1 MSSLHSSS
9 RFRPLAGLPLITML
23 GAATLALL
31 LVATQ
36 AHAVEEIIVTAQKRA
51 QDVLD
56 VPIAVSAFS
65 ETAIRDAGV
74 RDIKELAVLS
84 PSLVVTSTQSESAG
98 TTVRIRG
105 VGTTGDN
112 LGLESS
118 VAVFVDG
125 VYRNRNSVA
134 LSELGDVERIEV
146 LRGPQGTLFG
156 KNASAGLLHII
167 TRKPDLDEMTGY
179 AEASL
184 SDYSYRRLAGGIS
197 LPFMLGGER
206 FAAGIDAHWVDRDGF
221 IKDIASGKKYNDR
234 DRWNLRGQLVGSI
247 GDNLNLRIIADVADS
262 DETCC
267 AAVTTVAGPTAGLI
281 NMLGGQM
288 VVPADPFNRRMSSNG
303 HRGYQQD
310 TEEAGISVELNWH
323 TGFGELSSITA
334 YRNWESKRSQDIDF
348 TAADILYR
356 DKGAYANE
364 FDTFTQE
371 LRLAGSTG
379 PVDWLV
385 GFFYVDEELEVND
398 AIRTGQHY
406 EPYFNAI
413 IGAGTGGAL
422 DLSIM
427 TGLPPGSVFPAGAG
441 VVSDH
446 FRQDSRSWALFTH
459 NIWHINERFDL
470 TLGLR
475 YTDERKKL
483 KADLAANN
491 PACPAALSRIGIWG
505 GSLTPEQQQTLLGP
519 VCLPLINPLFDGSY
533 SGGKHSDEEW
543 TGIASLSYRLTD
555 SWLSWVSYSRGYKA
569 GGFNLDRGGF
579 VMPPAGPSLSNL
591 DFKEETVDSWELGAK
606 GYLFDD
612 SLQLAA
618 TAFYST
624 FDDFQLNT
632 FDGTNFIV
640 SNLKEVK
647 SRGIELESTWR
658 PLDQLVIQSG
668 LTYTAANYASGLA
681 PPDTILSGKRIT
693 NAPRWI
699 FTSAATW
706 EQPLT
711 AAWNGL
717 VHLNYRFMSDYNTG
731 SDLDI
736 LKQQRSFALWNGR
749 LGLRS
754 ADRRWEVDLW
764 AQNLFDQ
771 DYRQVVI
778 EAPLQDGSYSAFL
791 GDPRTVGLSLRV
803 NL

>member
-1 MSSLHSSS
+1 MSDLSLSA
-9 RFRPLAGLPLITML
+9 RAWYRPFPLAVAL
-23 GAATLALL
+23 LALL
-31 LVATQ
+31 PLS
-36 AHAVEEIIVTAQKRA
+36 AHAAIEEIIVTAQKRA

-56 VPIAVSAFS
+56 VPIAMSAFN
-65 ETAIRDAGV
+65 EQTIRDAGV

-167 TRKPDLDEMTGY
+167 TRQPDLDRMTGY
-179 AEASL
+179 AEL
-184 SDYSYRRLAGGIS
+184 SGGEYSYLRAAGGIS
-197 LPFMLGGER
+197 MPFTMGGER
-206 FAAGIDAHWVDRDGF
+206 FAAGFDANWVDRDGF
-221 IKDIASGKKYNDR
+221 IKDIASGAKYNDR
-234 DRWNLRGQLVGSI
+234 DRWNVRGQLVGSI
-247 GDNLNLRIIADVADS
+247 GDNLDLRIIADAADS
-262 DETCC
+262 SETCC
-267 AAVTTVAGPTAGLI
+267 AAVTTVAGPTTAII
-281 NMLGGQM
+281 NALGGRM
-288 VVPADPFNRRMSSNG
+288 LNPPDPFAREMTSNA

-310 TEEAGISVELNWH
+310 TEEYGISAELNWR
-323 TGFGELSSITA
+323 TGIGELTSITA
-334 YRNWESKRSQDIDF
+334 FRNWESKRSQDIDF

-356 DKGAYANE
+356 DRDGYSNE

-371 LRLAGSTG
+371 LRLAGTAG

-385 GFFYVDEELEVND
+385 GLFYVDEKLKVDD
-398 AIRTGQHY
+398 AIRTGAHY

-413 IGAGTGGAL
+413 IGAQTGGLLNLAA
-422 DLSIM
+422 M
-427 TGLPPGSVFPAGAG
+427 TGMAPGTIFPSGAG
-441 VVSDH
+441 VISDQ
-446 FRQDSRSWALFTH
+446 FRQDSDSWAIFTH
-459 NIWHINERFDL
+459 NIWHINDRFDL

-475 YTDERKKL
+475 YTDEEKELDAR
-483 KADLAANN
+483 LAANN

-505 GSLTPEQQQTLLGP
+505 ATLSPTQQQALLAP
-519 VCLPLINPLFDGSY
+519 VCLPLINPLFDGNY
-533 SGGKHSDEEW
+533 SGGKHDDEEW
-543 TGIASLSYRLTD
+543 TGIASLSYRIND
-555 SWLSWVSYSRGYKA
+555 SWLSWISYSRGYKA

-579 VMPPAGPSLSNL
+579 SAPPAGPSLANL

-606 GYLFDD
+606 GYLLDN
-612 SLQLAA
+612 SLQLSA

-640 SNLKEVK
+640 SNLEEVE
-647 SRGIELESTWR
+647 SYGLELEALWR

-668 LTYTAANYASGLA
+668 LTYTDASYDSNLA
-681 PPDTILSGKRIT
+681 PPDTALSGKRIT
-693 NAPRWI
+693 NAPRWVL
-699 FTSAATW
+699 TSSATW
-706 EQPLT
+706 EEPVSDH
-711 AAWNGL
+711 WNGII
-717 VHLNYRFMSDYNTG
+717 HLNYRFMSDYNTG
-731 SDLDI
+731 SDLDP
-736 LKQQRSFALWNGR
+736 LKQQRSFAIWNGR
-749 LGLRS
+749 IGLRS
-754 ADRRWEVDLW
+754 ADKRWEVDLW

-778 EAPLQDGSYSAFL
+778 GSPLQTGSYSAFL
-791 GDPRTVGLSLRV
+791 GDPRIIGVSLRV